1 MTTST
6 DTPDTA
12 PGIALQT
19 LLRNAKASA
28 LREVIGPSIV
38 DTLQGLDPELDSGT
52 RLGELAASL
61 VEPSE
66 ALRDAEMRD
75 RIIRMLPLPKAREL
89 GGHLG
94 AKDGRTLYDDLC
106 AAAADPAALAVLY
119 SFFGVVRD
127 VRAPADSSPDAIKA
141 VAGYALFDHQRAA
154 AERVVHALADARR
167 HMLTWPHAAW

>member
-66 ALRDAEMRD
+66 ALRDAEMRE
-75 RIIRMLPLPKAREL
+75 RIERHRDHRPTRWPFDARERL
-89 GGHLG
+89 E
-94 AKDGRTLYDDLC
+94 KLC
-106 AAAADPAALAVLY
+106 
-119 SFFGVVRD
+119 
-127 VRAPADSSPDAIKA
+127 
-141 VAGYALFDHQRAA
+141 
-154 AERVVHALADARR
+154 
-167 HMLTWPHAAW
+167 

>member
-1 MTTST
+1 MPAGKQAERTLSVNL
-6 DTPDTA
+6 DESRFPRRAAIAFESLLPGVSPRAARSADTA

-75 RIIRMLPLPKAREL
+75 LAEL
-89 GGHLG
+89 APFGGEGVDEWLAPDHLEH
-94 AKDGRTLYDDLC
+94 L
-106 AAAADPAALAVLY
+106 
-119 SFFGVVRD
+119 
-127 VRAPADSSPDAIKA
+127 
-141 VAGYALFDHQRAA
+141 VAGHARLLQLHQRGRLSWRSSWWA
-154 AERVVHALADARR
+154 
-167 HMLTWPHAAW
+167 

>member
-94 AKDGRTLYDDLC
+94 AHL
-106 AAAADPAALAVLY
+106 V
-119 SFFGVVRD
+119 
-127 VRAPADSSPDAIKA
+127 
-141 VAGYALFDHQRAA
+141 
-154 AERVVHALADARR
+154 ERVIERSERDKHADRSAAHAHRHRLDGSPLAKACATQQRR
-167 HMLTWPHAAW
+167 SDP